1 MTFKLQRTANE
12 YAAKCR
18 IDRRPE
24 QQKYTLSR
32 HTEFCKAD
40 RTTLKSTLQDIN
52 MTPKEPKTE
61 HLPSGPAQG
70 KGLWGGR
77 SPLPPFWKR
86 NWIKL
91 RNTHFLIKGIFD
103 GIRILD
109 RQTSPKHLNLWLVR
123 FDPLSLNDYLY
134 KTTLSCRLLRFHQS
148 GDVVYA
154 QTIESFLIKFL
165 KSPRGCDFLKQK
177 WNSMTS

>member
-1 MTFKLQRTANE
+1 MYLGRNRQWVPLNQVTARKLLHRAATFFPSLSYFLGKKLTFKLQRTANE

-40 RTTLKSTLQDIN
+40 RTTLKLTLQDIN

-70 KGLWGGR
+70 KGLWGAGPP
-77 SPLPPFWKR
+77 SPLFEKE
-86 NWIKL
+86 IKL
-91 RNTHFLIKGIFD
+91 N
-103 GIRILD
+103 
-109 RQTSPKHLNLWLVR
+109 
-123 FDPLSLNDYLY
+123 
-134 KTTLSCRLLRFHQS
+134 
-148 GDVVYA
+148 
-154 QTIESFLIKFL
+154 
-165 KSPRGCDFLKQK
+165 
-177 WNSMTS
+177 